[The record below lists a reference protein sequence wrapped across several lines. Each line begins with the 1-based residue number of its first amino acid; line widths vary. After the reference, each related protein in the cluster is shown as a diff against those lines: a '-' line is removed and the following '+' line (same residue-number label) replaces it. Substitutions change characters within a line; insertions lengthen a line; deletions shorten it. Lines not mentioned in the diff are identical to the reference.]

1 MRQWQR
7 SPTGGWICWTPRY
20 TCSAFHQLANVWQ
33 AVLAESVCLSQ
44 VCSTLSCSRC
54 NVCSCIAAAMDTALL
69 LFGHTCILVA
79 DHGTV
84 PACSYT
90 YIYLSPLS
98 LRLSV
103 HLCSTLSQTLP
114 VRQCLSARLSIRLI
128 RPFAVRKASWKFRVG
143 LPRASPVLHACFC
156 YREWTCLMMSCWAS
170 SASPVP

>member
-79 DHGTV
+79 HHGTV

-98 LRLSV
+98 L
-103 HLCSTLSQTLP
+103 
-114 VRQCLSARLSIRLI
+114 CLSAPVQHSVPNPSCQTVSVCTPVHPPDASFRSQKGLVKCSELAYQGLHLSCMH
-128 RPFAVRKASWKFRVG
+128 ASVTG
-143 LPRASPVLHACFC
+143 SGPV
-156 YREWTCLMMSCWAS
+156 S
-170 SASPVP
+170 